1 MVNIR
6 ELQMKE
12 GRGSIKNVT
21 GMEIE
26 NQKKPSTDGQ
36 EVLERRIKIL
46 ENQKKE
52 LLEINKQWDQECRNM
67 KAVYEQKL
75 KEKFTPYQQSLS
87 DLEKE
92 LDQKQRDFD
101 KKLLLAKAKLE
112 TAEEQKQTLNAKL
125 LEAEEENKHL
135 KERHT
140 SITKQKGYY
149 EHEIARLN
157 KALSDALR
165 KQNVSCMPHS
175 FESGEIMRKAHP
187 EELTTQ
193 IEVLKQQVQIF
204 EEDFQRERCDR
215 ERMNEE
221 KEELKKNI
229 EHLQSKLT
237 LLNTRL
243 KTYEEDFI
251 KERKEKDLLGKKLKK
266 QDKSMHNHQERSK
279 TRGGMPDIKFLIPLE
294 SHALKLTGGDVA
306 RSYGSSEAT
315 GFSQSPTT
323 PYPPLAYAPCAPY
336 VNYGHPYGI
345 PIQYPG
351 PALLTPQT
359 ENRGYQHP
367 MTECPW
373 HIPYVNQLSPDQ
385 QNSQKCRPK
394 DNTSAKRHPK

>member
-1 MVNIR
+1 MSTETQSWSENENIKQKF
-6 ELQMKE
+6 EIVPKDQWINKNVDSPDMQ
-12 GRGSIKNVT
+12 KNVT

-26 NQKKPSTDGQ
+26 NQRSLSTDGK
-36 EVLERRIKIL
+36 EAFERQIKIL

-52 LLEINKQWDQECRNM
+52 LLKINKQWDQEFRNM

-75 KEKFTPYQQSLS
+75 KEKFTTYQHSLS

-92 LDQKQRDFD
+92 LDEKQRDFD

-112 TAEEQKQTLNAKL
+112 TAEEQKQSLNAKL

-135 KERHT
+135 KECHS

-157 KALSDALR
+157 K
-165 KQNVSCMPHS
+165 
-175 FESGEIMRKAHP
+175 
-187 EELTTQ
+187 
-193 IEVLKQQVQIF
+193 VQIF
-204 EEDFQRERCDR
+204 EEDFQKERCDR

-266 QDKSMHNHQERSK
+266 Q
-279 TRGGMPDIKFLIPLE
+279 
-294 SHALKLTGGDVA
+294 
-306 RSYGSSEAT
+306 AT
-315 GFSQSPTT
+315 GIPQSPAT

-336 VNYGHPYGI
+336 INYGHPYGI
-345 PIQYPG
+345 PVHYPG
-351 PALLTPQT
+351 PAFMMPQT
-359 ENRGYQHP
+359 ESRGYQQHP
-367 MTECPW
+367 MPECPW
-373 HIPYVNQLSPDQ
+373 YLPYSELSPDQ
-385 QNSQKCRPK
+385 QNVQKCRPK
-394 DNTSAKRHPK
+394 DITSAKRNAK

>member
-1 MVNIR
+1 
-6 ELQMKE
+6 
-12 GRGSIKNVT
+12 
-21 GMEIE
+21 MEIE
-26 NQKKPSTDGQ
+26 NQRSLSTDGR
-36 EVLERRIKIL
+36 EAFERQILIL

-52 LLEINKQWDQECRNM
+52 LLKINKQWDQEFRNM

-75 KEKFTPYQQSLS
+75 KEKFTTYQHSLS

-135 KERHT
+135 KECHS

-157 KALSDALR
+157 KALSDAIR
-165 KQNVSCMPHS
+165 KQNVPCMSHGFDS
-175 FESGEIMRKAHP
+175 TEIMRQSHP

-204 EEDFQRERCDR
+204 EEDFQKERCDR

-251 KERKEKDLLGKKLKK
+251 KERKEKDFLGKKLKK
-266 QDKSMHNHQERSK
+266 Q
-279 TRGGMPDIKFLIPLE
+279 
-294 SHALKLTGGDVA
+294 
-306 RSYGSSEAT
+306 AT

-323 PYPPLAYAPCAPY
+323 PYPPLTYAPY
-336 VNYGHPYGI
+336 INYGHPYGI
-345 PIQYPG
+345 PVHYPA
-351 PALLTPQT
+351 PALMMPQT
-359 ENRGYQHP
+359 ESRGYQQHP
-367 MTECPW
+367 MPDCPW
-373 HIPYVNQLSPDQ
+373 YLQYSNQLSPDH
-385 QNSQKCRPK
+385 QNGQKCRPK
-394 DNTSAKRHPK
+394 DITSTKRNTK

>member
-1 MVNIR
+1 MEQQFEIASKHQWINR
-6 ELQMKE
+6 NEENPDMQQ
-12 GRGSIKNVT
+12 NVT

-26 NQKKPSTDGQ
+26 NQRKLSTDGK
-36 EVLERRIKIL
+36 EAFERRIKTL

-52 LLEINKQWDQECRNM
+52 LLEINKQWDQEFRNM
-67 KAVYEQKL
+67 KALYEQKL
-75 KEKFTPYQQSLS
+75 REKLTTYQQSLS

-112 TAEEQKQTLNAKL
+112 TAEEEKQTLNAKL
-125 LEAEEENKHL
+125 YEAEEQNKHL
-135 KERHT
+135 KEYHT

-165 KQNVSCMPHS
+165 KQNISCSSHNFDS
-175 FESGEIMRKAHP
+175 EDIMRKSHP

-204 EEDFQRERCDR
+204 EEDFQKERCDR

-229 EHLQSKLT
+229 EQLQSKLT

-243 KTYEEDFI
+243 EAYEEDFI
-251 KERKEKDLLGKKLKK
+251 KERKDQDLLGKKLKK
-266 QDKSMHNHQERSK
+266 Q
-279 TRGGMPDIKFLIPLE
+279 
-294 SHALKLTGGDVA
+294 
-306 RSYGSSEAT
+306 AT
-315 GFSQSPTT
+315 GFPQSPAT
-323 PYPPLAYAPCAPY
+323 PCPPLVYAPCAPY

-345 PIQYPG
+345 PIHYPG
-351 PALLTPQT
+351 PPLLTTQS
-359 ENRGYQHP
+359 ESRGYHHP
-367 MTECPW
+367 MPEYPW
-373 HIPYVNQLSPDQ
+373 YLPYSNQLSPGGQ
-385 QNSQKCRPK
+385 QNGQKCRSK
-394 DNTSAKRHPK
+394 GITSAKIHQK

>member
-1 MVNIR
+1 MSTESQSWSGNEKNGNI
-6 ELQMKE
+6 EQKFEIVPKHQWINKNVDSPDMQ
-12 GRGSIKNVT
+12 KNVT

-26 NQKKPSTDGQ
+26 NQRSLSTDGK
-36 EVLERRIKIL
+36 EAFERQIKIL

-52 LLEINKQWDQECRNM
+52 LLKINKQWDQEFRNM

-75 KEKFTPYQQSLS
+75 KEKFTTYQHSLT

-92 LDQKQRDFD
+92 LDEKQRDFD

-135 KERHT
+135 KECHS

-165 KQNVSCMPHS
+165 KQNVPCMSHG
-175 FESGEIMRKAHP
+175 FDNAEIMRKSHP

-193 IEVLKQQVQIF
+193 IEILKQQVQIF
-204 EEDFQRERCDR
+204 EEDFQKERCDR

-266 QDKSMHNHQERSK
+266 Q
-279 TRGGMPDIKFLIPLE
+279 
-294 SHALKLTGGDVA
+294 
-306 RSYGSSEAT
+306 AT
-315 GFSQSPTT
+315 GIPQSPAT

-336 VNYGHPYGI
+336 INYGHPYGI
-345 PIQYPG
+345 PVHYPG
-351 PALLTPQT
+351 PAFMMPQT
-359 ENRGYQHP
+359 ESRGYQQHP
-367 MTECPW
+367 MPECPW
-373 HIPYVNQLSPDQ
+373 YLPYSDELSPDQ
-385 QNSQKCRPK
+385 QNVQKCRPK
-394 DNTSAKRHPK
+394 DITSTKRNAK

>member
-1 MVNIR
+1 MEQKLEIASKHQWINR
-6 ELQMKE
+6 NEESPDMQQ
-12 GRGSIKNVT
+12 NVT

-26 NQKKPSTDGQ
+26 NQRKPSIDGN
-36 EVLERRIKIL
+36 EACERRIKIL

-52 LLEINKQWDQECRNM
+52 LLQINKQWDQEFRNM

-75 KEKFTPYQQSLS
+75 KEKFSTYQQSLS

-112 TAEEQKQTLNAKL
+112 TAEKEQKQALNAKL
-125 LEAEEENKHL
+125 LEAEAENKHL
-135 KERHT
+135 KECHT

-149 EHEIARLN
+149 EYEIARLN

-165 KQNVSCMPHS
+165 KQNVSCVSHN
-175 FESGEIMRKAHP
+175 FESAESMKKSHP
-187 EELTTQ
+187 EELKTQ

-237 LLNTRL
+237 SLNTRL
-243 KTYEEDFI
+243 KTYEEDFM

-266 QDKSMHNHQERSK
+266 Q
-279 TRGGMPDIKFLIPLE
+279 
-294 SHALKLTGGDVA
+294 
-306 RSYGSSEAT
+306 AT
-315 GFSQSPTT
+315 GFSQSPAT
-323 PYPPLAYAPCAPY
+323 PYPPLAYAACAPY

-345 PIQYPG
+345 PIHYPG
-351 PALLTPQT
+351 PAFLTSQAESRSCQQAMP
-359 ENRGYQHP
+359 
-367 MTECPW
+367 ECPW
-373 HIPYVNQLSPDQ
+373 YIPYSNQLSPDQ
-385 QNSQKCRPK
+385 QNAQKCRPK
-394 DNTSAKRHPK
+394 VPDNTSAKRHPK